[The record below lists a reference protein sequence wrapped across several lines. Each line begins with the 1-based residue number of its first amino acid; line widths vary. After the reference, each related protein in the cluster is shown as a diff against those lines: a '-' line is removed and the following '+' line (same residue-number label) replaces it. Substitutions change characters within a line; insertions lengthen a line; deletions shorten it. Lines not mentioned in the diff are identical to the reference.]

1 MNNIEGQKTRAFGSQ
16 TRETV
21 RMETKQQSPRKG
33 TVKERQEKKA
43 DTMV

>member
-1 MNNIEGQKTRAFGSQ
+1 MNNTEGQKTRACGAQ
-16 TRETV
+16 TREAV
-21 RMETKQQSPRKG
+21 RKETKQQSPRKG